1 MYPTAVSRIRKIQS
15 QLANPSPGIRLKDKV
30 CVITGVGSMTGI
42 GYACL
47 WNLSRLCVFIRPLGV
62 HLPFVL
68 PTKVHEQDCHAPSGS
83 LTNAK
88 GAKHLYVIDYAAE
101 NLPNLK
107 STIETKYPNVKVSA
121 NLFLLRISVH
131 L

>member
-1 MYPTAVSRIRKIQS
+1 M
-15 QLANPSPGIRLKDKV
+15 
-30 CVITGVGSMTGI
+30 
-42 GYACL
+42 
-47 WNLSRLCVFIRPLGV
+47 
-62 HLPFVL
+62 LP
-68 PTKVHEQDCHAPSGS
+68 PGS
-83 LTNAK
+83 LTIAK

-121 NLFLLRISVH
+121 NLFLLRISVY